1 MSRTPEGEGHN
12 KREEFLKRIEE
23 EEKRKIISR
32 QRKAHG
38 IWFGLG
44 MIGTVGWS
52 ISVPILVGLA
62 LGIWLD
68 SNWPGR
74 VPWTLTLLL
83 VGLVLGLLNAWYWV
97 MRELRA
103 IEQER
108 EARKHE

>member
-1 MSRTPEGEGHN
+1 MSKPPEDDGR
-12 KREEFLKRIEE
+12 KLREDFLQRVSAEE
-23 EEKRKIISR
+23 QRKIISR

-62 LGIWLD
+62 LGIWID
-68 SNWPGR
+68 SNWPSR

-97 MRELRA
+97 MREQKA

-108 EARKHE
+108 GERKHE

>member
-1 MSRTPEGEGHN
+1 MSETPEEN
-12 KREEFLKRIEE
+12 SKKMREEFLQRISA

-52 ISVPILVGLA
+52 ISVPTLAGLA
-62 LGIWLD
+62 LGIWID
-68 SNWPGR
+68 NSWPSR

-83 VGLVLGLLNAWYWV
+83 MGLVLGLLNAWYWV
-97 MRELRA
+97 MRELKA

-108 EARKHE
+108 EERKHE

>member
-1 MSRTPEGEGHN
+1 MDEKPEEETQRL
-12 KREEFLKRIEE
+12 REEFLQRVSV

-44 MIGTVGWS
+44 MIGTVGWA

-62 LGIWLD
+62 LGIWID
-68 SNWPGR
+68 STWPSR

-83 VGLVLGLLNAWYWV
+83 VGLVLGILNAWYWV
-97 MRELRA
+97 MREQRA

-108 EARKHE
+108 DERKYE

>member
-1 MSRTPEGEGHN
+1 MDKKPEEESQRL
-12 KREEFLKRIEE
+12 REEFLQRVSV

-44 MIGTVGWS
+44 MIGTVGWA

-62 LGIWLD
+62 LGIWID
-68 SNWPGR
+68 STWPSR

-83 VGLVLGLLNAWYWV
+83 VGLVLGILNAWYWV
-97 MRELRA
+97 MREQRA

-108 EARKHE
+108 DERKYE